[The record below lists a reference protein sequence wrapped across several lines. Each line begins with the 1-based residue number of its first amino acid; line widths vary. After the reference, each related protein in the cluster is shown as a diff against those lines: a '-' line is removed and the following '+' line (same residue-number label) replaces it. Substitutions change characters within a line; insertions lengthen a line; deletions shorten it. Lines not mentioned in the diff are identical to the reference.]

1 MLIFPHF
8 ILNFFFYFIAQ
19 FEGSLGKLQ
28 AVSVNFP
35 RKVLDIKVT
44 RPLEDDEGRIVTNQC
59 LMKYRRLLL
68 DIEKLYTY
76 FLEIE
81 DEEKRILAKPDTG
94 EAPHRKNIASLTLKI
109 FKGLCSENPSDDNFQ
124 NIMTIRKGRN
134 LLARVLPLF
143 NLVILNLAN
152 TYFYVTYFMFVHTE
166 DVII

>member
-1 MLIFPHF
+1 
-8 ILNFFFYFIAQ
+8 
-19 FEGSLGKLQ
+19 
-28 AVSVNFP
+28 
-35 RKVLDIKVT
+35 
-44 RPLEDDEGRIVTNQC
+44 
-59 LMKYRRLLL
+59 MKYRRLLL

-109 FKGLCSENPSDDNFQ
+109 FKGLCSENLSDDNFQ

-143 NLVILNLAN
+143 NLVIFNFIN
-152 TYFYVTYFMFVHTE
+152 RYFYVIFHICLYGR
-166 DVII
+166 I

>member
-1 MLIFPHF
+1 MSITL
-8 ILNFFFYFIAQ
+8 FFYVELKYSKTCNFLAQ

-35 RKVLDIKVT
+35 RKVLDITVA
-44 RPLEDDEGRIVTNQC
+44 RPLEDDEGRIVTNQS

-109 FKGLCSENPSDDNFQ
+109 FKGLCSENSFDDNFQ

-134 LLARVLPLF
+134 LLIRVLPLF
-143 NLVILNLAN
+143 NLVILNLPTACFF
-152 TYFYVTYFMFVHTE
+152 YAFYVHLY
-166 DVII
+166 

>member
-1 MLIFPHF
+1 
-8 ILNFFFYFIAQ
+8 
-19 FEGSLGKLQ
+19 
-28 AVSVNFP
+28 
-35 RKVLDIKVT
+35 
-44 RPLEDDEGRIVTNQC
+44 
-59 LMKYRRLLL
+59 MKYRRLLL

-94 EAPHRKNIASLTLKI
+94 EAPHRKNIDSLTLKI

-152 TYFYVTYFMFVHTE
+152 TYFMLCILCLFILKML
-166 DVII
+166 

>member
-1 MLIFPHF
+1 
-8 ILNFFFYFIAQ
+8 
-19 FEGSLGKLQ
+19 
-28 AVSVNFP
+28 
-35 RKVLDIKVT
+35 
-44 RPLEDDEGRIVTNQC
+44 
-59 LMKYRRLLL
+59 MKYRRLLL

-152 TYFYVTYFMFVHTE
+152 TYFYVTYFIFVHTE